1 MDISE
6 VKRNMNRMVRYRGRD
21 DVYML
26 TGCMLRR
33 EIGDGEFWYQVEL
46 ADINASCLVYDD
58 LERIESIRKGEC

>member
-1 MDISE
+1 
-6 VKRNMNRMVRYRGRD
+6 
-21 DVYML
+21 ML